1 MYFFIGNFVRSRRPE
16 VLCKKGVLRNFTEF
30 TGKHL
35 HQSLF
40 FNKVAGLRLGTLFK
54 KRPWNRCFPVN
65 FVKFLRKPSLIEHLL
80 ELFENNDFADQ
91 VLSKFLIITRDL
103 EGRVSNYHLLSH
115 GMKKLS

>member
-1 MYFFIGNFVRSRRPE
+1 M
-16 VLCKKGVLRNFTEF
+16 LCKKGALRNFTKF

-80 ELFENNDFADQ
+80 ELLENNDFADQ

-115 GMKKLS
+115 GMEKLS

>member
-1 MYFFIGNFVRSRRPE
+1 MF
-16 VLCKKGVLRNFTEF
+16 CKKGVHRNFTKF

-35 HQSLF
+35 HQSFF
-40 FNKVAGLRLGTLFK
+40 FNIVAGMRLGTLLK
-54 KRPWNRCFPVN
+54 KRLWNSCFPVN

-80 ELFENNDFADQ
+80 ELFENSDFADQ

-103 EGRVSNYHLLSH
+103 EGTVSNDHLLSH